1 MSLSLLPYQQA
12 KQMLQDMIEL
22 QLREDTGALL
32 FAIYSSSNETTTPA
46 KSNLAC
52 NDSEKDVFIHIAA
65 NHPKDWYY
73 TL

>member
-1 MSLSLLPYQQA
+1 MPNQQA

-32 FAIYSSSNETTTPA
+32 FAVHSSSKETTTRA
-46 KSNLAC
+46 ESNLAC

-65 NHPKDWYY
+65 HRPKD
-73 TL
+73 